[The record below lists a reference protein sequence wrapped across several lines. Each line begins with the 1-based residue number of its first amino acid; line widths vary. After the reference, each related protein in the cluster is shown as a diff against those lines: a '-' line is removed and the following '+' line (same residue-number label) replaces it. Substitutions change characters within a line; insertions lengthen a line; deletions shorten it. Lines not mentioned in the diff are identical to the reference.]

1 MTTGGPPSLG
11 YNHVGPSVEQVRQT
25 ALAMEGQ
32 PLRFLQLL
40 STVSYSSTINRW
52 FGVQASLGE
61 VRTPSKV
68 DHPCSLTLERTMKTE
83 RALATPVDLGRV
95 LCLLWA

>member
-1 MTTGGPPSLG
+1 MDVTTGGPPSLG
-11 YNHVGPSVEQVRQT
+11 YNHMGSSVEQVRQS
-25 ALAMEGQ
+25 AVAMKVE
-32 PLRFLQLL
+32 PLQLL
-40 STVSYSSTINRW
+40 RTVSYSSTINQW
-52 FGVQASLGE
+52 FGVQAGLGE

-83 RALATPVDLGRV
+83 RTLATPVDLGRV